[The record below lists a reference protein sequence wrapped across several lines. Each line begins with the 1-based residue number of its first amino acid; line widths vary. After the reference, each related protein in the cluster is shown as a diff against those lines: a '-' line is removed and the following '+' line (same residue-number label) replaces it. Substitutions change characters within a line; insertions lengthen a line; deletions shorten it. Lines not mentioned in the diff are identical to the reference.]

1 MNFPD
6 SPAQRLDSRQGR
18 IPIVTRLLAFV
29 QAPTL
34 DEDLAAGIRPSAT
47 TAHQLRANHLRSKRV
62 RRRVAAALN
71 RAIEDAY
78 RPVQTATSQAPLSR
92 EAVRECQQQIRE
104 LARLVAT
111 LENPRTQGVAIAF
124 QLAFDGRGALFFQP
138 QARDGGERLA
148 NTIRAAHCA
157 LRVSADFDQVERSA
171 KA

>member
-78 RPVQTATSQAPLSR
+78 HPVQTATSQAPLSR
-92 EAVRECQQQIRE
+92 GN
-104 LARLVAT
+104 VAPT
-111 LENPRTQGVAIAF
+111 AF
-124 QLAFDGRGALFFQP
+124 SICR
-138 QARDGGERLA
+138 
-148 NTIRAAHCA
+148 
-157 LRVSADFDQVERSA
+157 
-171 KA
+171 

>member
-6 SPAQRLDSRQGR
+6 SPARRLDSGQGR
-18 IPIVTRLLAFV
+18 IQIVTRLLAFV
-29 QAPTL
+29 RAPTL
-34 DEDLAAGIRPSAT
+34 DEDLAAGVRPSAT
-47 TAHQLRANHLRSKRV
+47 TAHQLRANHLRRKRV
-62 RRRVAAALN
+62 RRRVAAALS
-71 RAIEDAY
+71 RAIEDAS

-104 LARLVAT
+104 LATLVAT

-148 NTIRAAHCA
+148 NTLRAAHCA
-157 LRVSADFDQVERSA
+157 LRVSAEFDEPGG
-171 KA
+171 